1 MNTVS
6 KSYLI
11 YKRDGKYEV
20 AESSFKHLIKDDEI
34 IIEGISNCRE
44 ARSVAGSM
52 NCGLFEI
59 VSWNILLNCKN
70 L

>member
-1 MNTVS
+1 MNTIS

-11 YKRDGKYEV
+11 YKRNGKYEV
-20 AESSFKHLIKDDEI
+20 AESSFKRLIKEDEI
-34 IIEGISNCRE
+34 ITEGISNCRE
-44 ARSVAGSM
+44 ARLAAGYM
-52 NCGLFEI
+52 NCGLFEL